1 MYMLL
6 NKFSKA
12 DRSEAARQE
21 ETPEQRQARLDTEVS
36 IINSILYNL
45 MLFNIT
51 FFSRQADRSN
61 LAIQEETPEQRQAR
75 LNDKVNIISI
85 LGQSQRSFFCF

>member
-21 ETPEQRQARLDTEVS
+21 ETPK
-36 IINSILYNL
+36 
-45 MLFNIT
+45 
-51 FFSRQADRSN
+51 
-61 LAIQEETPEQRQAR
+61 QRQAR
-75 LNDKVNIISI
+75 LNDKVSSSISI
-85 LGQSQRSFFCF
+85 LYNLSLLIITSFLPSGRSCNFSQTGRNS